1 MGRGDRLVDPDA
13 VRLVRAYLAR
23 RFPDLAEAPIVET
36 RVCQYENSSNG
47 DLLIDFHPRWRNVLL
62 VGAGSG
68 HGFKHGP
75 AVGRYAADL
84 LLGTL
89 ERPEPRFS
97 LATKSEVE
105 ARAVH

>member
-1 MGRGDRLVDPDA
+1 M
-13 VRLVRAYLAR
+13 
-23 RFPDLAEAPIVET
+23 
-36 RVCQYENSSNG
+36 
-47 DLLIDFHPRWRNVLL
+47 LL

-75 AVGRYAADL
+75 AVGRYAADR

-89 ERPEPRFS
+89 RQIEPRFS

-105 ARAVH
+105 NRAVH